1 MGKGKEMDDHYRA
14 AWDELTA
21 PGAPFAWSV
30 VDVRGVPTRCYDAA
44 PPNLA
49 LLWAG
54 SAAHG
59 DAEYLVYEDERMTY
73 AEAHVAVDALAAHLA
88 AQGVGHGDR
97 VALAMRN
104 LPEWVL
110 GYWAIVRLGAAVV
123 GMNAWW
129 TGPEME
135 FALAD
140 STPKAVLC
148 DAERLGRVAPHL
160 DGLRADRS
168 LHVVAVRP
176 DGSGLPDDAVSWDDA
191 LAAAD
196 PSTLADAVDPM
207 AIAPEDDVCV
217 FYTSGT
223 TGHPKGAVLTHRG
236 AANNLLN
243 LAFWQLMQASAEA
256 KAVAAGEAPTGADKQ
271 PGESSPGGLLA
282 VPLFHVTGCNCCLHP
297 VTAVGGKLT
306 LMHRWNPERALE
318 LIERERPSAFTS
330 VPTMVRE
337 LINSP
342 DFESRDTSSL
352 VHMGGG
358 GAAVQ
363 PDLVQKI
370 EDSIDGRPS
379 TGYGLTEVNGVV
391 TINAGH
397 FFVAK
402 PASAGSP
409 CPVMEARIVGEDGSD
424 QPPGGH
430 GELWVRGGNV
440 FRGYL
445 NRPEANA
452 EVLTDGWFH
461 TGDIGYLDDDGFLF
475 LVDRAKDMV
484 LRSGENVY
492 CAEVEAAVYEHP
504 AIAEA
509 AVFAVPDDRH
519 GEAVGIAVVLLPGA
533 ELTADGLREH
543 TGALIARHKVPEHVW
558 FRDEALPRNANGK
571 FVKRALRDE
580 LVGTPADG

>member
-1 MGKGKEMDDHYRA
+1 MDQYYRE

-30 VDVRGVPTRCYDAA
+30 TDVRGVPTRTFDTA
-44 PPNLA
+44 PSSMA
-49 LLWAG
+49 QLWAG
-54 SAAHG
+54 SAAYG
-59 DAEYLVYEDERMTY
+59 DAEYLVYEDERITY
-73 AEAHVAVDALAAHLA
+73 TEVHATVDALVAHLA
-88 AQGVGHGDR
+88 SMGVGHGDR

-104 LPEWVL
+104 YPEWVMS
-110 GYWAIVRLGAAVV
+110 YWATISLGAAVV

-135 FALAD
+135 FGLSD
-140 STPKAVLC
+140 SAPRVLIC
-148 DAERLGRVAPHL
+148 DAERLERVAPHL
-160 DGLRADRS
+160 AALRVDRT
-168 LHVVAVRP
+168 LHVVAVRAP
-176 DGSGLPDDAVSWDDA
+176 QLTLPDDAVHWDDA
-191 LAAAD
+191 LAAETD
-196 PSTLADAVDPM
+196 LSPVPVVE
-207 AIAPEDDVCV
+207 IGPEDDLCI

-236 AANNLLN
+236 GVSNLLN
-243 LAFWQLMQASAEA
+243 LAFWQLMAGSAEV
-256 KAVAAGEAPTGADKQ
+256 KAVAAGEPPPGSDKVTGDST
-271 PGESSPGGLLA
+271 PGAVLA

-297 VTAVGGKLT
+297 ITAVGGKLI
-306 LMHRWNPERALE
+306 LMHRWNPEVALE
-318 LIERERPSAFTS
+318 LIERERPSTFTG
-330 VPTMVRE
+330 VPTMARE

-342 DFESRDTSSL
+342 DFDTRDTSSL
-352 VHMGGG
+352 STLGGG

-370 EDSIDGRPS
+370 EERLEGRPS
-379 TGYGLTEVNGVV
+379 TGYGLTETNGVI
-391 TINAGH
+391 TINASQ
-397 FFVAK
+397 FFLAK

-409 CPVMEARIVGEDGSD
+409 CPVMEARIVGEDGTD
-424 QPPGGH
+424 QSAGGR

-452 EVLTDGWFH
+452 EALTDGWFH

-492 CAEVEAAVYEHP
+492 CAEVEAAIYEHP
-504 AIAEA
+504 SIAEA
-509 AVFAVPDDRH
+509 AVFAVPDERH
-519 GEAVGIAVVLLPGA
+519 GEVVGVAIVLLPDA
-533 ELTADGLREH
+533 ELTVDEVQDH
-543 TGALIARHKVPEHVW
+543 TRSLIAGFKVPEYVW

-571 FVKRALRDE
+571 FVKRELRNE
-580 LVGTPADG
+580 LVGTPTA

>member
-1 MGKGKEMDDHYRA
+1 MDRDYQE

-30 VDVRGVPTRCYDAA
+30 TDVRGVPTRAYDTA
-44 PPNLA
+44 PA
-49 LLWAG
+49 SMAQLWAG

-59 DAEYLVYEDERMTY
+59 DAEYIVYEDERITY
-73 AEAHVAVDALAAHLA
+73 AQAHVTVAALAAHLVA
-88 AQGVGHGDR
+88 NGVGLGDR

-104 LPEWVL
+104 YPEWVL
-110 GYWAIVRLGAAVV
+110 AYWATVSVGAAVV

-135 FALAD
+135 FGLSD
-140 STPKAVLC
+140 SAPKVLIG
-148 DAERLGRVAPHL
+148 DAERLERVGPHL
-160 DGLRADRS
+160 AALRAERP
-168 LHVVAVRP
+168 LHVVAVRAAGL
-176 DGSGLPDDAVSWDDA
+176 DLPDDAVHWDDVISGAADGAPA
-191 LAAAD
+191 LA
-196 PSTLADAVDPM
+196 VE
-207 AIAPEDDVCV
+207 IGPEDDLCV

-236 AANNLLN
+236 AVSNLLN
-243 LAFWQLMQASAEA
+243 LAFWQLMAGSAEA
-256 KAVAAGEAPTGADKQ
+256 KAVAAGEPPPGSDKVT
-271 PGESSPGGLLA
+271 GESTPGAVLA

-297 VTAVGGKLT
+297 ITAVGGKLI
-306 LMHRWNPERALE
+306 LMHRWNPETALE
-318 LIERERPSAFTS
+318 LIERERPSTFTG
-330 VPTMVRE
+330 VPTMARE

-342 DFESRDTSSL
+342 DFATRDTSSITTL
-352 VHMGGG
+352 GGG

-370 EDSIDGRPS
+370 EDRMEGRPS
-379 TGYGLTEVNGVV
+379 TGYGLTETNGVI
-391 TINAGH
+391 TINAGQ
-397 FFVAK
+397 FFLAK

-409 CPVMEARIVGEDGSD
+409 CPVMEARIVGEDGTD
-424 QPPGGH
+424 QPTGGH

-452 EVLTDGWFH
+452 EALTDGWFH

-492 CAEVEAAVYEHP
+492 CAEVEAAIYEHP
-504 AIAEA
+504 SIAEA
-509 AVFAVPDDRH
+509 AVFAVPDERH
-519 GEAVGIAVVLLPGA
+519 GEVVGVAVVLLPDA
-533 ELTADGLREH
+533 ELSADDLRAH
-543 TGALIARHKVPEHVW
+543 TRTLIAGFKVPEHVW

-571 FVKRALRDE
+571 FVKRTLRDE
-580 LVGTPADG
+580 LVGTPTAG